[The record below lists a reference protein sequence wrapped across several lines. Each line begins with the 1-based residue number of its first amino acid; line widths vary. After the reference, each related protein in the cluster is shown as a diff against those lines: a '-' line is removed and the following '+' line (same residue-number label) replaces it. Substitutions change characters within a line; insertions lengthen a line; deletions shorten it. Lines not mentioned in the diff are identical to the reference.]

1 MKFLLSSQG
10 PTISNDLVVKF
21 EREFQVKLPI
31 ALIEFWK
38 TYGNGGFPDGHPCK
52 VPIPASYSDE
62 EYSLVH
68 GVYGV
73 YHLTDY
79 FSLGLATT
87 IFPTSL
93 DVLPFAYDEG
103 TGTFVVST
111 SDLDNGRVYH
121 LWLDELEGM
130 TREKLTYIAESP
142 LEMIDK
148 YLIQL
153 WPAPEER
160 NHIDPAI

>member
-1 MKFLLSSQG
+1 MTNQG
-10 PTISNDLVVKF
+10 PQVSSDLIAKF
-21 EREFQVKLPI
+21 ETEFQVLIPR
-31 ALIEFWK
+31 ALVEFWV
-38 TYGNGGFPDGHPCK
+38 TYGNGGYPDADPCK
-52 VPIPASYSDE
+52 VPIPTSYSDE

-87 IFPTSL
+87 ILPTSL

-121 LWLDELEGM
+121 LWLDELEGI

-148 YLIQL
+148 FLI
-153 WPAPEER
+153 PASELEQE
-160 NHIDPAI
+160 